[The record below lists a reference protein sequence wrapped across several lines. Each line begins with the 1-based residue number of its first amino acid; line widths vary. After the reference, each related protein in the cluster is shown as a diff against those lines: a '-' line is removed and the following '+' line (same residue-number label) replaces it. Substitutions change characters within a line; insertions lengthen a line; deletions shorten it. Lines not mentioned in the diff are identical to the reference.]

1 MLDHHCERFGLV
13 SPFLQPF
20 QPDVSDNVSRVPFD
34 AAFAIGTVKIGVV
47 VASLTAEDFPGIE
60 TTGLGLHVPL
70 SEDGGGVATLL
81 ELLGPRRAF
90 GIQGSAEIYDAILVT
105 VQSGHHGRS

>member
-1 MLDHHCERFGLV
+1 MVLSLFRFLL
-13 SPFLQPF
+13 STTTFLIKWYRNAINHFAMKMVVKENQVF
-20 QPDVSDNVSRVPFD
+20 EAFYRVPRD
-34 AAFAIGTVKIGVV
+34 KDVEG
-47 VASLTAEDFPGIE
+47 
-60 TTGLGLHVPL
+60 TGLGLHVPL